1 MSKTKTAA
9 HSPAQAVETFP
20 ADDCANRLKALG
32 DPLRLRVVQL
42 LRYGELTVGD
52 IAQFL
57 ETPLA
62 GISHHLQILKHA
74 QLVTTRRAGRHIY
87 YQLHHHIARCAS
99 TDEANGKSDAVVK
112 LRAVAKSGT
121 GAKGAVARGAVA
133 KGAVARGAVAR
144 GALAEGMV
152 SASINLGC
160 CRLEVPPLGKRTEK
174 THG

>member
-1 MSKTKTAA
+1 MSKTKSASP
-9 HSPAQAVETFP
+9 SPAQAAATFP

-57 ETPLA
+57 DTPLA

-87 YQLHHHIARCAS
+87 YQLHQQIAQCGS
-99 TDEANGKSDAVVK
+99 TDKTQ
-112 LRAVAKSGT
+112 AKSGAA
-121 GAKGAVARGAVA
+121 GKQAAASKQAVASKAAGSA
-133 KGAVARGAVAR
+133 KQRVEA
-144 GALAEGMV
+144 
-152 SASINLGC
+152 ASINLGC
-160 CRLEVPPLGKRTEK
+160 CRLEVPPAANGAET
-174 THG
+174 TDG